1 MPRSAIGQ
9 AATHCQSATLELKA
23 GTKKAAPIGAAFFAE
38 EEMKGVNTTDITVFR
53 LKIEFYLAS
62 SYFLR
67 GLPPKYRHR
76 CCVSQPSSRW
86 IGVVPHRYG
95 HQDSST
101 FSWVMNPENCI
112 GSADVSIY
120 TSELNKVCLS
130 GKNQRSWSSP
140 RSISTPPLHPL
151 LDFHVEPIN
160 GCSSRDLT
168 GLPHGNTHLEVGF
181 PLRCFQRLSTPHM
194 ATQRLPLAR

>member
-1 MPRSAIGQ
+1 MAFFVWNVFTWHRAIFSGGYPPNIV
-9 AATHCQSATLELKA
+9 AA
-23 GTKKAAPIGAAFFAE
+23 AAFHNRVRDGSEWFHSA
-38 EEMKGVNTTDITVFR
+38 MDTR
-53 LKIEFYLAS
+53 IENS
-62 SYFLR
+62 Q
-67 GLPPKYRHR
+67 GL
-76 CCVSQPSSRW
+76 
-86 IGVVPHRYG
+86 
-95 HQDSST
+95 T
-101 FSWVMNPENCI
+101 PENCI
-112 GSADVSIY
+112 AAS
-120 TSELNKVCLS
+120 TQLS
-130 GKNQRSWSSP
+130 FYWCNLDWIKSLKARTKCWSSP